1 MRTRIIGIVVASVL
15 AIAGLFVLLVYVAGA
30 DSRAL
35 AQVQLTS
42 VYVVKKDVPS
52 GTPSSQLVQ
61 YIGVQKVP
69 AVGAIPGRVQN
80 LASITGLV
88 TTTKLVKG
96 EQLIRSR
103 FAPVAATAT
112 GDEGLGIPK
121 GFEALSVALPPE
133 RELGTKIQKGDRVGV
148 IATDDDHKLARQIL
162 HKVLVLDVVNPSDKA
177 PAGTPVLLTL
187 ALKRDQAE
195 LVAWDQQLGHIYV
208 ALQPPAALE
217 GGKTVSWK
225 TVFP

>member
-15 AIAGLFVLLVYVAGA
+15 AVAGLFVLLVYVGGA

-35 AQVQLTS
+35 AQGQMTS

-52 GTPSSQLVQ
+52 GTPSSQLVR

-80 LASITGLV
+80 LASISGFV

-103 FAPVAATAT
+103 FAPLAATAT

-121 GFEALSVALPPE
+121 GYEALSIALPPE

-148 IATDDDHKLARQIL
+148 IATAYTQNPKDGIARQIL
-162 HKVLVLDVVNPSDKA
+162 HKVLVLD
-177 PAGTPVLLTL
+177 
-187 ALKRDQAE
+187 
-195 LVAWDQQLGHIYV
+195 
-208 ALQPPAALE
+208 
-217 GGKTVSWK
+217 
-225 TVFP
+225 